1 MIGDTPYDVD
11 ATRKAGVP
19 IIALR
24 SGGHDADLNGALAV
38 YDNPADLLAH
48 WDESPLALKRAVAP

>member
-1 MIGDTPYDVD
+1 
-11 ATRKAGVP
+11 VP

-48 WDESPLALKRAVAP
+48 WDESPLAQKRAVAP